1 MLSPYLLLNFVI
13 AALKLFD
20 LTCPIAR
27 RGPTIGEERGGLVIP
42 YPCNSLNRYPLSL
55 KVPRMLSLKV
65 MDHAG
70 GGAVVVLRAC
80 NRTGQ
85 NGQLNSQ

>member
-1 MLSPYLLLNFVI
+1 
-13 AALKLFD
+13 
-20 LTCPIAR
+20 
-27 RGPTIGEERGGLVIP
+27 
-42 YPCNSLNRYPLSL
+42 
-55 KVPRMLSLKV
+55 MLSLKG